1 MTESGYWRPLSGD
14 KAAVCLE
21 AGQRLAS
28 RLYDSTVRSREL
40 EGVVLLCG
48 QIGLGYRQAG
58 RVNRHDAVLFRDG
71 WNARP
76 SCDDEN
82 GYDSNA

>member
-1 MTESGYWRPLSGD
+1 M
-14 KAAVCLE
+14 
-21 AGQRLAS
+21 
-28 RLYDSTVRSREL
+28 RSREL
-40 EGVVLLCG
+40 EGVVLFRG

-58 RVNRHDAVLFRDG
+58 RVNWTDAVLFRDG

-76 SCDDEN
+76 GCDDEN